1 MKRNATLKSAM
12 LIFLILSLSGCASVP
27 LNPGA
32 ENVVFTTA
40 IVPPSCQFLRQVWS
54 FDTNG
59 YTTAYTSH
67 VNLQAMEINTLKNK
81 AYKLGA
87 NVVVLTSHLT
97 TYIPQRPS
105 RQNYARV
112 DSHSLVGSAYLC
124 PSNVFS
130 TLPNVDAAAILD
142 EKQ

>member
-1 MKRNATLKSAM
+1 MVMDTKLKLAM
-12 LIFLILSLSGCASVP
+12 CSFLVMSLYGCASVP

-54 FDTNG
+54 YDTNG

-97 TYIPQRPS
+97 TYAHQRSSQESYPLVYS
-105 RQNYARV
+105 Q
-112 DSHSLVGSAYLC
+112 SLVGGAYLC
-124 PSNVFS
+124 PSNVLS